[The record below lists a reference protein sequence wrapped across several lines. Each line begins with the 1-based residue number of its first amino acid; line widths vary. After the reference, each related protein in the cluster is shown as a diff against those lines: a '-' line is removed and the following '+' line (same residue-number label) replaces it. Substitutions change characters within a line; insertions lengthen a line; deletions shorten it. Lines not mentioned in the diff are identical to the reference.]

1 MSAWRD
7 SLGRIGGHAGP
18 GAAGFRRWWTRS
30 LLAWVPARWRQPLG
44 LEQARLLLSV
54 RGEVLQ
60 VSRER
65 GGAIETFA
73 ELPWPLPPAE
83 LDAVLKA
90 PLDTLP
96 RHWLLAPGQV
106 LQRRLRLP
114 AAAAVR
120 LHDVARFEIDRQTPF
135 AADQVYFDVRASGP
149 AEQAFIEA
157 ELLVAPRRALDGEHG
172 IPEAWRATLAGIDV
186 ADGAGRPLQ
195 VNLLPA
201 AQRRVRRDPMSRW
214 NRLLVLAGLVLMAC
228 AGWLLLDNRRAAVD
242 ALQAQVQARAGQAR
256 VVAGER
262 QQLADLVEGA
272 SFFER
277 ERARRPTAIEVWNEL
292 TQRLPA
298 GTYLEKFSMEGRQL
312 QLIGLSNE
320 ASSLVRRLEGS
331 PLWHTPSLTGV
342 LQSDTGGV
350 DRFTITA
357 ELAGDDAKDKD
368 KEAADGATR

>member
-7 SLGRIGGHAGP
+7 SLERIGVQAMP
-18 GAAGFRRWWTRS
+18 GAAGFWRWWTRS

-44 LEQARLLLSV
+44 LEQARLLLAV
-54 RGEVLQ
+54 HGDTLQ

-65 GGAIETFA
+65 GGTIEPVA
-73 ELPWPLPPAE
+73 ALPWPVAPPD

-96 RHWLLAPGQV
+96 RCWLLAPEQV
-106 LQRRLRLP
+106 LRRRLRLP
-114 AAAAVR
+114 AAAAAR

-135 AADQVYFDVRASGP
+135 SAEQVYFDVRASGP
-149 AEQAFIEA
+149 VEQSFVDA
-157 ELLVAPRRALDGEHG
+157 ELLVVPRRALDGEHG
-172 IPEAWRATLAGIDV
+172 VPEAWRAALAGIDV
-186 ADGAGRPLQ
+186 AGAAGQPLHA
-195 VNLLPA
+195 NLLPA
-201 AQRRVRRDPMSRW
+201 AQRRVRHDPMRRW
-214 NRLLVLAGLVLMAC
+214 NRLLALAGVVLVAT
-228 AGWLLLDNRRAAVD
+228 AGWLLLDNRRAAID
-242 ALQAQVQARAGQAR
+242 ALQADVQARAERAR

-262 QQLADLVEGA
+262 QQLADLVDGA
-272 SFFER
+272 AFFER
-277 ERARRPTAIEVWNEL
+277 ERTRRPAAIEVWNEL
-292 TQRLPA
+292 TRRLPE
-298 GTYLEKFSMEGRQL
+298 GTYLEKFSMEGSQL

-357 ELAGDDAKDKD
+357 ELAGGEAKE
-368 KEAADGATR
+368 KEAADGAAR

>member
-7 SLGRIGGHAGP
+7 SLGRIGLHAGP

-30 LLAWVPARWRQPLG
+30 LLAWVPLRWRQPLG

-54 RGEVLQ
+54 HGDTLQ

-65 GGAIETFA
+65 GGAIEDIVS
-73 ELPWPLPPAE
+73 LPWPLSSVGLDSVLKPP
-83 LDAVLKA
+83 LDA
-90 PLDTLP
+90 LP

-106 LQRRLRLP
+106 LRRRLRLP
-114 AAAAVR
+114 AAAAAR

-157 ELLVAPRRALDGEHG
+157 ELLVVPRRALDGEHG

-186 ADGAGRPLQ
+186 ADAAGRPLHA
-195 VNLLPA
+195 NLLPA
-201 AQRRVRRDPMSRW
+201 AQRRVRRDPMQRW
-214 NRLLVLAGLVLMAC
+214 NRLLALAGGVLLAT

-242 ALQAQVQARAGQAR
+242 ALRVQVQARAVQAR
-256 VVAGER
+256 EVAGQR
-262 QQLADLVEGA
+262 QQLAELVEGA
-272 SFFER
+272 TFLER
-277 ERARRPTAIEVWNEL
+277 ERARRPTVTEVWNEL
-292 TQRLPA
+292 TRRLPA
-298 GTYLEKFSMEGRQL
+298 GTYLEKFSMEGSQL

-320 ASSLVRRLEGS
+320 ASSLVRRLEGT
-331 PLWHTPSLTGV
+331 PLWRTPSLTGV

-357 ELAGDDAKDKD
+357 ELAGGEV
-368 KEAADGATR
+368 KEGADGRAR

>member
-7 SLGRIGGHAGP
+7 SLGRIGVRAVP
-18 GAAGFRRWWTRS
+18 SAAGFRRWWTRA
-30 LLAWVPARWRQPLG
+30 LLAWVPARWRRSLG
-44 LEQARLLLSV
+44 LEQARLLLSL
-54 RGEVLQ
+54 RDDTLRLA
-60 VSRER
+60 RER
-65 GGAIETFA
+65 DGAVEAVA
-73 ELPWPLPPAE
+73 ELPWPVSPAE

-114 AAAAVR
+114 AAAAAR
-120 LHDVARFEIDRQTPF
+120 LRDVARFEIDRQTPF
-135 AADQVYFDVRASGP
+135 SADQVYFDVRAPEHAG
-149 AEQAFIEA
+149 QAFIEA

-172 IPEAWRATLAGIDV
+172 IPEPWRATLAGIDI
-186 ADGAGRPLQ
+186 ADAAGRPLH

-201 AQRRVRRDPMSRW
+201 ALRRVHRDPLRRW
-214 NRLLVLAGLVLMAC
+214 NRLLALAALLLVAC
-228 AGWLLLDNRRAAVD
+228 AGWRLLDNRRAAID

-272 SFFER
+272 GFLQR
-277 ERARRPTAIEVWNEL
+277 ERARRPTAVEVWNEL
-292 TQRLPA
+292 TRRLPA
-298 GTYLEKFSMEGRQL
+298 GTYLEKFSMEGSQL

-357 ELAGDDAKDKD
+357 ELAGG
-368 KEAADGATR
+368 EAGEDADGRAR